1 MSEGNDLG
9 LPAGTKNEAVS
20 DGYLIKLELLTI
32 GKHYIQCKGIVTDF
46 TVTAPSTFI
55 TEVT

>member
-20 DGYLIKLELLTI
+20 YGYLIMLEPLLVLHMTLNLR
-32 GKHYIQCKGIVTDF
+32 
-46 TVTAPSTFI
+46 A
-55 TEVT
+55 